1 MIIDG
6 KKTSQDILEELSE
19 QIKKHQGSRAPCLA
33 YILVGEYEAS
43 HLYVK
48 RKVQAC
54 ERVGINVKGNV
65 FEESVCQKQILEL
78 IHGLNL
84 DPTVDGILVQ
94 MPLPSHINAQQIVE
108 AVSPQKDVD
117 GFHPFNIGRLLLGYT
132 PFFVPCTPLGIHEL
146 LMRSN
151 IQVSHKNV
159 VIMGRSN
166 IVGKP
171 LAALLMQKTSQT
183 NATVTVVHSHT
194 SNLEEITLNADVLI
208 TAMGSPELVK
218 AHMVKKGAIVIDVG
232 INRLH
237 GKLVGDV
244 DFKNVEP
251 QASQITPVPGGVG
264 PMTIAMLL
272 SNTLKSYQMKA
283 QLT

>member
-19 QIKKHQGSRAPCLA
+19 QIKKQGGKRAPCLS
-33 YILVGEYEAS
+33 YILIGGYEAS

-54 ERVGINVKGNV
+54 ERVGITVKGNI
-65 FEESVCQKQILEL
+65 FEDDVEQKQILEL
-78 IHGLNL
+78 IHALNL

-94 MPLPSHINAQQIVE
+94 MPLPSHINSQQIVE

-117 GFHPFNIGRLLLGYT
+117 GFHPFNIGRLLLGYA
-132 PFFVPCTPLGIHEL
+132 PFFVPCTPLGIQEL
-146 LMRSN
+146 LVRSN
-151 IQVSHKNV
+151 IQTSHKGV

-171 LAALLMQKTSQT
+171 LAALLMQKTTQT

-194 SNLEEITLNADVLI
+194 ADVEKIILKADILI
-208 TAMGSPELVK
+208 TAMGSPKLVK
-218 AHMVKKGAIVIDVG
+218 AHMVKKGAVVIDVG

-244 DFKNVEP
+244 DFEGVKHR
-251 QASQITPVPGGVG
+251 ASQITPVPGGVG

-272 SNTLKSYQMKA
+272 SNTLKSYQMKT
-283 QLT
+283 QLA

>member
-6 KKTSQDILEELSE
+6 KKTSQDILDELSE
-19 QIKKHQGSRAPCLA
+19 QIKKQGGNRAPCLS
-33 YILVGEYEAS
+33 YILIGGYEAS

-54 ERVGINVKGNV
+54 ERVGITVKGNL
-65 FEESVCQKQILEL
+65 FENNVEQKQILEL
-78 IHGLNL
+78 IHALNL

-94 MPLPSHINAQQIVE
+94 MPLPSHINAQEIVE

-132 PFFVPCTPLGIHEL
+132 PFFVPCTPLGIQEL
-146 LMRSN
+146 LVRSN
-151 IQVSHKNV
+151 IQISHKNV

-171 LAALLMQKTSQT
+171 LAALLMQKTTQT

-194 SNLEEITLNADVLI
+194 TNLEEITQSADILI
-208 TAMGSPELVK
+208 AAMGCPKLVK
-218 AHMVKKGAIVIDVG
+218 ANMVKKGVVVIDVG
-232 INRLH
+232 INRLN

-244 DFKNVEP
+244 DFEDVKR

>member
-6 KKTSQDILEELSE
+6 KKIAHEILEELKSE
-19 QIKKHQGSRAPCLA
+19 ISLLNSNRAPCLS
-33 YILVGEYEAS
+33 YILVGDHAAS

-54 ERVGINVKGNV
+54 ERIGIQAKGNV
-65 FEESVCQKQILEL
+65 FEKDVKQEKILEL
-78 IHGLNL
+78 IEALNL
-84 DPTVDGILVQ
+84 DPAVDGILVQ
-94 MPLPSHINAQQIVE
+94 MPLPPHINNQQIVE
-108 AVSPQKDVD
+108 AINPQKDVD
-117 GFHPFNIGRLLLGYT
+117 GFHPFNVGRLLLGYT

-146 LMRSN
+146 LTRSN
-151 IQVSHKNV
+151 IEVSHKNV
-159 VIMGRSN
+159 VVMGRST

-171 LAALLMQKTSQT
+171 LAALLMQKKKSA

-194 SNLEEITLNADVLI
+194 PNLEEVTSQADILVA
-208 TAMGSPELVK
+208 AMGSPKFVTSQ
-218 AHMVKKGAIVIDVG
+218 MVKKGAVVIDVG

-244 DFKNVEP
+244 DFDDILP

-272 SNTLKSYQMKA
+272 SNTLRSYQMKT
-283 QLT
+283 QLA

>member
-1 MIIDG
+1 MIISG
-6 KKTSQDILEELSE
+6 KKISQEILGELSE
-19 QIKKHQGSRAPCLA
+19 QIKKLESKRAPCLA
-33 YILVGEYEAS
+33 YILVGNNSAS
-43 HLYVK
+43 ELYVK

-54 ERVGINVKGNV
+54 EKVGITVKSNCFDPDV
-65 FEESVCQKQILEL
+65 KEQQLLEM
-78 IHGLNL
+78 ISSLNL

-94 MPLPSHINAQQIVE
+94 LPLPPHINVQQIVE
-108 AVSPQKDVD
+108 AVDPQKDVD

-146 LMRSN
+146 LMRSS
-151 IQVSHKNV
+151 IQISHKHV

-171 LAALLMQKTSQT
+171 LAALLMQKNTHT
-183 NATVTVVHSHT
+183 NATVTLVHSHT
-194 SNLEEITLNADVLI
+194 VNTAQITSQADILVC
-208 TAMGSPELVK
+208 AMGAPLHVK
-218 AHMVKKGAIVIDVG
+218 SDMIKKGAVVIDVG

-244 DFKNVEP
+244 DFEKVKP
-251 QASQITPVPGGVG
+251 QVSQITPVPGGVG

-272 SNTLKSYQMKA
+272 SNTLRSYQMKA
-283 QLT
+283 QLA

>member
-19 QIKKHQGSRAPCLA
+19 LIKKQGGNRAPCLS
-33 YILVGEYEAS
+33 YILIGGYEAS

-54 ERVGINVKGNV
+54 ERVGITVKGNV
-65 FEESVCQKQILEL
+65 FEDNVEQTQILEL
-78 IHGLNL
+78 IHSLNL

-94 MPLPSHINAQQIVE
+94 MPLPSHINPQQIVE

-146 LMRSN
+146 LVRSN
-151 IQVSHKNV
+151 IQISHKNV

-171 LAALLMQKTSQT
+171 LAALLMQKTAQT

-194 SNLEEITLNADVLI
+194 ADVEQITLQADILI
-208 TAMGSPELVK
+208 TAMGSPMLVK
-218 AHMVKKGAIVIDVG
+218 AHMVKKGAVVIDVG

-237 GKLVGDV
+237 GKLVGDI
-244 DFKNVEP
+244 DFEDVKR

-272 SNTLKSYQMKA
+272 SNTLKSYQMKT